1 MIQSLAECWYVQCSK
16 LSCFSLNLFKL
27 YFLLQCFFI
36 SSFLQLIVI
45 TFTKADHHGK
55 QGKSY
60 MRQAFS
66 YLLRPVVINLVSKT
80 YSKYTDQ

>member
-1 MIQSLAECWYVQCSK
+1 M
-16 LSCFSLNLFKL
+16 FL
-27 YFLLQCFFI
+27 YFFFPPV
-36 SSFLQLIVI
+36 VI
-45 TFTKADHHGK
+45 TFMKTDRHGK

-80 YSKYTDQ
+80 YSKYTDL